1 MIADEHVTSAIQY
14 AANSGIGI
22 AQKTL
27 GDWYSKGW
35 FVSKNLQKAKE
46 FYDKAKMNNYNLDE
60 MAPSLPQQQGNIPQR
75 RHRR

>member
-1 MIADEHVTSAIQY
+1 MAYYYYAVWRANNIHLEKRMIADEHVTSAIQY
-14 AANSGIGI
+14 AANNGIGI

-46 FYDKAKMNNYNLDE
+46 FYEKA
-60 MAPSLPQQQGNIPQR
+60 
-75 RHRR
+75 